1 MVLSEPIRAYEDGIV
16 GRVRGMLS
24 GDQDAELVR
33 KTIVGD
39 PAKVAQAIID
49 SVDVSPAPRR
59 LTLGSNAYEA
69 MAAAWRDRLAALER
83 QRDLAYSTDADD
95 IIAARA

>member
-1 MVLSEPIRAYEDGIV
+1 VLAEPISAYQEGIV
-16 GRVRGMLS
+16 GKIRHLLTDAVDREFVRNTL
-24 GDQDAELVR
+24 
-33 KTIVGD
+33 TGD
-39 PAKVAQAIID
+39 PARVAQAIIQ

-69 MAAAWRDRLAALER
+69 IAATWRDRLAALEA

-95 IIAARA
+95 IRVRGRA